1 MHFRYDINGLRA
13 LAVLSVV
20 IFHFAEEKL
29 PGGFIGVDVFFVISW
44 YLMTSII
51 INKLDKDRFRQDLG
65 GLLNAYQE
73 VAARLGLITRESQGG
88 TSGPVLIKNQF
99 RKFIMKATVKI
110 TLKYGVLDPQGK
122 AIEKSLVQLGFS
134 GVNEVR
140 QGKLIEL
147 DIDADTPEAAEKQIT
162 EMCEKLLAN
171 TVIENYD
178 IQLNLAD

>member
-1 MHFRYDINGLRA
+1 
-13 LAVLSVV
+13 
-20 IFHFAEEKL
+20 
-29 PGGFIGVDVFFVISW
+29 
-44 YLMTSII
+44 
-51 INKLDKDRFRQDLG
+51 
-65 GLLNAYQE
+65 
-73 VAARLGLITRESQGG
+73 
-88 TSGPVLIKNQF
+88 
-99 RKFIMKATVKI
+99 MKATVKI

-178 IQLNLAD
+178 IQLNLTD

>member
-1 MHFRYDINGLRA
+1 
-13 LAVLSVV
+13 
-20 IFHFAEEKL
+20 
-29 PGGFIGVDVFFVISW
+29 
-44 YLMTSII
+44 
-51 INKLDKDRFRQDLG
+51 
-65 GLLNAYQE
+65 
-73 VAARLGLITRESQGG
+73 
-88 TSGPVLIKNQF
+88 
-99 RKFIMKATVKI
+99 MKATVKI

-122 AIEKSLVQLGFS
+122 AIEKSLGQLGFS

-147 DIDADTPEAAEKQIT
+147 DIDADKPEAAEKQIT